1 MKRLFFMAM
10 ALASIAC
17 TPEDRIGDVMTAW
30 QEGWFEIHS
39 INTARGECFFYILPD
54 GTTLLIDA
62 AGANPND
69 DELEGHGYPLAPAKP
84 SGDISSS

>member
-69 DELEGHGYPLAPAKP
+69 VEKFKL
-84 SGDISSS
+84 DINFPE